1 MVTDHDLPVN
11 GTLIWY
17 YTVCHRQVWLMAR
30 HLTPDEQDDN
40 VVLGRFIHENTYQRD
55 KHEILIGNIKIDL
68 VRGAKGSALVGEIK
82 KSSRSEASA
91 RLQLKYYLYV
101 LKQYGVDIKGMLF
114 FPEEIR
120 NEEIVLDEEGIREVE
135 NAIAGVKRIVSM
147 PAPDPPVKTRRCNHC
162 AYAEFCWA

>member
-1 MVTDHDLPVN
+1 MSEGSAPVN

-40 VVLGRFIHENTYQRD
+40 VVLGRFIHENAYRRD
-55 KHEILIGNIKIDL
+55 KHEILVGNIKIDL
-68 VRGAKGSALVGEIK
+68 VRGARGNTLVGEIK
-82 KSSRSEASA
+82 KSSRAEESA

-101 LKQYGVDIKGMLF
+101 LKQYGVDLKGMLY
-114 FPEEIR
+114 FPEEKR
-120 NEEIVLDEEGIREVE
+120 NEIVELDEEGIKEVE
-135 NAIAGVKRIVSM
+135 MAIAGVKRVVSM
-147 PAPDPPVKTRRCNHC
+147 PVPDPPKRVRWCRRC

>member
-1 MVTDHDLPVN
+1 MGAPYLPVN

-17 YTVCHRQVWLMAR
+17 YSICHRQVWLMAR

-55 KHEILIGNIKIDL
+55 KHEILIGNIKIVL

-82 KSSRSEASA
+82 KSSRAAASA

-101 LKQYGVDIKGMLF
+101 LRQYGVDLKGMLF
-114 FPEEIR
+114 FPEEKR
-120 NEEIVLDEEGIREVE
+120 NEEVVLDEQGIKEVE
-135 NAIAGVKRIVSM
+135 STIASVQKIVAA
-147 PAPDPPVKTRRCNHC
+147 PAPDLPQKTRWCRSC